1 MSKSLPGYPA
11 AGTIYRQVYEGGRR
25 VARVLY
31 IGGVGRSGTTVLE
44 RALGELPG
52 YHVLGET
59 VHLWQRALVDD
70 ELCGCGRP
78 FSGCP
83 FWTAVGQRA
92 FGGWDRVD
100 PREVLDLKRAV
111 DRNRYIG
118 RLAAPR
124 LPAEVAARLAR
135 YVGMYRRVY
144 DAVTETTGAAVLV
157 DSSKHASLAFCLRW
171 DPQLDLRVLH
181 AVRDARGVA
190 YSWTKGTPRPEATS
204 GSTSFMPTYSPTS
217 TALRWDLYN
226 SAFGLLARRGT
237 PTLRVRYEEFVAD
250 PRGVLT
256 AVADFAGHPV
266 TEQGLAF
273 ASDTA
278 VELTAQ
284 HTVSGNPVR
293 FTTGPVTLRPDEAWR
308 TELPVGQ
315 RRAVSLLAS
324 PLLRRYGYPVA
335 TRPE

>member
-1 MSKSLPGYPA
+1 
-11 AGTIYRQVYEGGRR
+11 
-25 VARVLY
+25 LY

-100 PREVLDLKRAV
+100 PGEVLDLKRAV

-124 LPAEVAARLAR
+124 LPTEMAAQIAR

-144 DAVTETTGAAVLV
+144 EAVTEITGATVVV

-171 DPQLDLRVLH
+171 DRRLDLRVLH
-181 AVRDARGVA
+181 AVRDVRGVA
-190 YSWTKGTPRPEATS
+190 YSWTKGTRRPEATS
-204 GSTSFMPTYSPTS
+204 GRAAFMPTYSPAS

-226 SAFGLLARRGT
+226 SAFGVLARRGT
-237 PTLRVRYEEFVAD
+237 PTLRVRYEKFVAD
-250 PRGVLT
+250 PRGVL
-256 AVADFAGHPV
+256 ARVADFAGRPV
-266 TEQGLAF
+266 TAEGLAF
-273 ASDTA
+273 ASDTT
-278 VELTAQ
+278 VELTVQ

-293 FTTGPVTLRPDEAWR
+293 FATGQVALRRDEAWR
-308 TELPVGQ
+308 TGLPAAQ
-315 RRAVSLLAS
+315 RRWVSFLAS
-324 PLLRRYGYPVA
+324 PLLLAYGYPVA
-335 TRPE
+335 TRAE

>member
-1 MSKSLPGYPA
+1 
-11 AGTIYRQVYEGGRR
+11 
-25 VARVLY
+25 LY
-31 IGGVGRSGTTVLE
+31 IGGVGRSGTTMLE

-78 FSGCP
+78 FSACP
-83 FWTAVGQRA
+83 FWTAIGERA

-100 PREVLDLKRAV
+100 PAEVLGLKLAV
-111 DRNRYIG
+111 DRNRYLG
-118 RLAAPR
+118 RLAARR
-124 LPAEVAARLAR
+124 LPASVAAPVAR
-135 YVGMYRRVY
+135 YVAMYRRVY
-144 DAVTETTGAAVLV
+144 DAVAETTGAAAVV

-171 DPQLDLRVLH
+171 DRQLDLRVLH
-181 AVRDARGVA
+181 VVRDVRGVA
-190 YSWTKGTPRPEATS
+190 YSWTKGTRRPEATS
-204 GSTSFMPTYSPTS
+204 GRSSFMPTYSPAS

-237 PTLRVRYEEFVAD
+237 PTLRVRYEEFIAD
-250 PRGVLT
+250 PRGVL
-256 AVADFAGHPV
+256 AGIADFAGHPV

-273 ASDTA
+273 ASGST

-293 FTTGPVTLRPDEAWR
+293 FNTGQVALRRDDAWR

-315 RRAVSLLAS
+315 QRAVSLLAS
-324 PLLRRYGYPVA
+324 PLLRRYGYPLVI
-335 TRPE
+335 RPE

>member
-1 MSKSLPGYPA
+1 M
-11 AGTIYRQVYEGGRR
+11 
-25 VARVLY
+25 ARVLY

-52 YHVLGET
+52 YRVLGET
-59 VHLWQRALVDD
+59 VHLWQRALVDG

-83 FWTAVGQRA
+83 FWTAVGERA

-100 PREVLDLKRAV
+100 PAEVLGLKRAV

-124 LPAEVAARLAR
+124 LPAGVAAQVTR

-144 DAVTETTGAAVLV
+144 DAVAEITGAAVVV

-171 DPQLDLRVLH
+171 DRTLDLRVLH

-190 YSWTKGTPRPEATS
+190 YSWTKGTRRPEATS
-204 GSTSFMPTYSPTS
+204 GQTSFMPTYSPTS

-250 PRGVLT
+250 PRRMLAGI
-256 AVADFAGHPV
+256 AEFAGHPV
-266 TEQGLAF
+266 TEQELAF
-273 ASDTA
+273 ASETA

-293 FTTGPVTLRPDEAWR
+293 FSTGTVALRRDEEWR
-308 TELPVGQ
+308 IELPAGQ
-315 RRAVSLLAS
+315 RRAVSLLAA
-324 PLLRRYGYPVA
+324 PLLLRYGYPVG
-335 TRPE
+335 TSRTE